1 MNKTVTKQKASPPA
15 SLLKCPTG
23 IQGPDEITC
32 GGLPQGRISFWK
44 HLEVE
49 SRMLANANNGTREP
63 QDCSLYADNNIATLD
78 EPFVVLDKTVRESE
92 CPNVRM
98 SECPN
103 VRMSALSTPPF
114 TGTSASSAK

>member
-1 MNKTVTKQKASPPA
+1 
-15 SLLKCPTG
+15 
-23 IQGPDEITC
+23 
-32 GGLPQGRISFWK
+32 
-44 HLEVE
+44 
-49 SRMLANANNGTREP
+49 MLANANNGTREP

-78 EPFVVLDKTVRESE
+78 EPFVVLDKTVREPECPRARMSE

-103 VRMSALSTPPF
+103 VRTVRLSALSTPPF